1 MQKPIYGPPPFLVV
15 FLLTFVRLFLQYHA
29 GVNIAVIVSERPTW
43 KKLPVYDGL
52 AISKFELLEMFAF
65 SQSLGQEYSGK
76 WLVKAACPWKIFS
89 STRFVD
95 GPPCFGVLIEILDIA
110 GNGNPQIG
118 LLTVRFLE
126 SGDVRNSP
134 CQSAPA
140 IAGSLPIT
148 GDWGI
153 TIPFVERFYARNN
166 GADEVYGRS
175 DELFVKFSEL
185 TNRAGLIAA
194 QMDKTTLDQIFF
206 FDQGLGT
213 DYEGLWLEPDL
224 VRVHLF
230 PFLCMS
236 LSLICFPRVFPLAC
250 SLTPHASLSRRMSL
264 SLFRSPCLSICLSRS
279 VSVCASPLFISVSLC
294 ISPSFSLFLVVIGLN
309 VRDPHACSYR
319 AVVLC
324 QQQP

>member
-43 KKLPVYDGL
+43 KKVPVYDGL
-52 AISKFELLEMFAF
+52 AISKFELFEMFAF

-76 WLVKAACPWKIFS
+76 WLVKEACPWKIFS

-110 GNGNPQIG
+110 GNDNPEIG

-153 TIPFVERFYARNN
+153 TIPFVESFYARNN

-175 DELFVKFSEL
+175 DVLYVQFSEL
-185 TNRAGLIAA
+185 TDRAGLIAA

-213 DYEGLWLEPDL
+213 DYEGQWVTADL
-224 VRVHLF
+224 VMVHLF

-236 LSLICFPRVFPLAC
+236 LALICFPRVFPLAC
-250 SLTPHASLSRRMSL
+250 SHALYLSLSFALPACLSVSLVLSLCVRLLSL
-264 SLFRSPCLSICLSRS
+264 SLSLSLSL
-279 VSVCASPLFISVSLC
+279 PLSL
-294 ISPSFSLFLVVIGLN
+294 SFSLSLV
-309 VRDPHACSYR
+309 
-319 AVVLC
+319 
-324 QQQP
+324 